1 MINKF
6 TMQHL
11 PKTPYFIHTFAD
23 HTLINLRISKDN
35 INIAYLQQQFPTLS
49 CIDNNNYIYITAAIP
64 TSANFLLHYQT
75 AKAIA
80 AANKASQT
88 LKHLAQLLNQES

>member
-1 MINKF
+1 
-6 TMQHL
+6 MQNL

-35 INIAYLQQQFPTLS
+35 IDIAYLQQQFPTIS
-49 CIDNNNYIYITAAIP
+49 CVDNNNYIYITAVLPA
-64 TSANFLLHYQT
+64 SANFLLHYQT

-88 LKHLAQLLNQES
+88 LKHLASLLNQEY